1 MGNAIEHSDERIRVD
16 SYYSFYLEGES
27 NVNYK
32 NRKEEGEWNG
42 YRETGEIEAI
52 GNYKNGKLEGGWKG
66 YHKNG
71 KLAAIGN
78 YKNGI

>member
-32 NRKEEGEWNG
+32 NRKEDRRMEYG
-42 YRETGEIEAI
+42 YRINWRDRSKTNFIRRKEKQTN
-52 GNYKNGKLEGGWKG
+52 NY
-66 YHKNG
+66 Y
-71 KLAAIGN
+71 
-78 YKNGI
+78 